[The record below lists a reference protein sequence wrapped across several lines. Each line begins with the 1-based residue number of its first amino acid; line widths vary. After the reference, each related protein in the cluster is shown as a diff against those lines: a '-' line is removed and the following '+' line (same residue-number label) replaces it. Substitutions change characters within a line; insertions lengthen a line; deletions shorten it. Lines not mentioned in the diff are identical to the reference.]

1 MNTKSLRVEVKDA
14 AQGLVTA
21 VFCTFDVI
29 DLDGD
34 VIAKEA
40 IPDGASVRISAYN
53 HESWNAAMP
62 VGKGIIRTTATEAIL
77 EGQFFLNTTHG
88 RDAFETVKEMGDLQE
103 WSWGFDIEDA
113 EPATVDGR
121 TVRRIKRTVVHE
133 VSPVLLGAGLHTRTL
148 ATKGAAVHKKN
159 GFVPTHDS
167 AVVERMWDGFATTK
181 ALADNA
187 RPSELRTVYAWVDPE
202 GDPEVKSSYA
212 FAHHHGVGGPAN
224 LRACLMGIADINGG
238 RGAKLRDADGN
249 VRECE
254 LTETE
259 RKSVYEHLAA
269 HVRDA
274 DREPPELRSPGGAMK
289 FNDELL
295 DGLAVLSRLID
306 GASRVV
312 AQRAEKGKQMSKG
325 NTEVLDWVSDELKRL
340 QPLYATPVAGTVPE
354 DELQSL
360 FLASMARVH
369 DLEGVTER

>member
-34 VIAKEA
+34 VIMKEA
-40 IPDGASVRISAYN
+40 IPDGAPVRISAYN
-53 HESWNAAMP
+53 HESWNGAMP

-88 RDAFETVKEMGDLQE
+88 HDAFEVVKQMGDLQE
-103 WSWGFDIEDA
+103 WSWGFDIDDA

-148 ATKGAAVHKKN
+148 ATKGAGVQKKN
-159 GFVPTHDS
+159 GFVSMHDS
-167 AVVERMWDGFATTK
+167 TVVERAWDGFATVK
-181 ALADNA
+181 ALADDA

-202 GDPEVKSSYA
+202 GDPECKSSYA

-224 LRACLMGIADINGG
+224 LRACLMGIAELNGAK
-238 RGAKLRDADGN
+238 GAKLSDAD
-249 VRECE
+249 
-254 LTETE
+254 
-259 RKSVYEHLAA
+259 RKGVYEHLAA

-274 DREPPELRSPGGAMK
+274 DREPPELQYPGGAKK

-295 DGLAVLSRLID
+295 EGLSALSSLVD
-306 GASRVV
+306 SASRVV
-312 AQRAEKGKQMSKG
+312 AQRAEKGKQLSKV
-325 NTEVLDWVSDELKRL
+325 NAEVLEWIAAELKRL
-340 QPLYATPVAGTVPE
+340 EPLYATPAAGTVPE

>member
-29 DLDGD
+29 DHDGD
-34 VIAKEA
+34 VIVKEA
-40 IPDGASVRISAYN
+40 IPDGAPVRISAYN
-53 HESWNAAMP
+53 HESWNGAMP

-77 EGQFFLNTTHG
+77 EGQFFLGTTHG
-88 RDAFETVKEMGDLQE
+88 RDAFEVVKQMGDLQE

-148 ATKGAAVHKKN
+148 ATKGAAVQKKN
-159 GFVPTHDS
+159 CFVPMHDS
-167 AVVERMWDGFATTK
+167 TVVEKAWDGFGTVK
-181 ALADNA
+181 ALADDA
-187 RPSELRTVYAWVDPE
+187 KPSELRTVHAWVDPE
-202 GDPEVKSSYA
+202 GDPELKTSYA

-224 LRACLMGIADINGG
+224 LRACLMGIAELNGTK
-238 RGAKLRDADGN
+238 GAKLSDAD
-249 VRECE
+249 
-254 LTETE
+254 
-259 RKSVYEHLAA
+259 RKGVYEHLAA

-274 DREPPELRSPGGAMK
+274 DREPPELQSPSGAKK

-295 DGLAVLSRLID
+295 EGLAALSSLVD
-306 GASRVV
+306 SASRVV
-312 AQRAEKGKQMSKG
+312 AQRAEKGKQLSKV
-325 NTEVLDWVSDELKRL
+325 NAEVLEWISDELKRL